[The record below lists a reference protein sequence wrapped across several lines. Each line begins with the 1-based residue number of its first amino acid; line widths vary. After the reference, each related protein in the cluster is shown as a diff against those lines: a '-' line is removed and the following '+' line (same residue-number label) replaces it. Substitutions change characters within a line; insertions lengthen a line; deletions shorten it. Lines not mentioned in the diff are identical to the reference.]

1 MGISSN
7 DIVQNILESWAMNK
21 LEQTLENI
29 WSQAE
34 RLTAEAVAWEVF
46 EEGKEPRRFSC
57 DPS

>member
-21 LEQTLENI
+21 HEQTLGNI
-29 WSQAE
+29 WSQAG

-46 EEGKEPRRFSC
+46 EEGKELRHFSC
-57 DPS
+57 D